1 MNVHVSKTSRSK
13 EGTGVALLPES
24 PARASQ
30 ADAASLPPGSVPAT
44 PLREADSGIGPPG
57 SVIDAGRRRAMIAEA
72 AYYRAELRGFD
83 PGHELEDWFAA
94 EFEIDCR
101 LASGEIP
108 AAGDN

>member
-1 MNVHVSKTSRSK
+1 
-13 EGTGVALLPES
+13 
-24 PARASQ
+24 
-30 ADAASLPPGSVPAT
+30 
-44 PLREADSGIGPPG
+44 
-57 SVIDAGRRRAMIAEA
+57 VIDAGRRRAMIAEA